1 MAQADRPHDPVPAPT
16 SSGAEEPTV
25 LYSERHRVPL
35 WWWIPVAIIVFLLS
49 ISLGRNRS
57 VIWLIAG
64 FIIFGACGFWFLI
77 ALGRT
82 RIAVERDPD
91 GSVWLNAGSANLAAT
106 AVSRSLAVPPSAKQ
120 AAMGRQL
127 DPLAYVVYQGW
138 IPSMVML
145 VLDDPNDTTPYWL
158 VSTKNPEKLL
168 RAFVPEQADAA
179 LRTMTSSEAA

>member
-1 MAQADRPHDPVPAPT
+1 MSTADST
-16 SSGAEEPTV
+16 GTTV
-25 LYSERHRVPL
+25 LYAEHHRVPL

-57 VIWLIAG
+57 VIWLILG
-64 FIIFGACGFWFLI
+64 FVIFGACGIWFLV

-91 GSVWLNAGSANLAAT
+91 GSVWLKAGTANLAAT
-106 AVSRSLAVPPSAKQ
+106 AVSRSLAVPPTAKQ

-127 DPLAYVVYQGW
+127 DPLAFVVHQGW
-138 IPSMVML
+138 IPSMVMF

-158 VSTKNPEKLL
+158 VSVRHPEKLL
-168 RAFVPEQADAA
+168 RAFLPEQADEA
-179 LRTMTSSEAA
+179 LRTMQS